1 MLKKVAIVTDTHLG
15 MRRANPVF
23 LESQLRFFKTQ
34 FIPYLKENG
43 INVIFILGDFFDN
56 RVNIDS
62 KILDAALELF
72 NVDMKDFEVHMIV
85 GNHDSYLES
94 SVEIHSIKALGFF
107 DNVKVYSKNES
118 IKMFGRDV
126 FMCPWITNKKAFE
139 EELEA
144 LPKHDICFGHFE
156 FANFMMFKD
165 KECDHGVDANKF
177 YDKFELTMS
186 GHFHTRS
193 MKEKDNSKIVY
204 IGNPYHMTRSDIGD
218 ERGFC
223 ILDFDTLEYELINN
237 DVSLKF
243 VSFKYPEKIEVEQI
257 KGNHVDLWVEY
268 DENYDELVVQTY
280 IEKLESYE
288 PAFPIVVKT
297 VNKIDVDNPDDL
309 QITSIQDL
317 ITEYLANIDIP
328 NKEKVERLILNL
340 YEEAK
345 SDV

>member
-1 MLKKVAIVTDTHLG
+1 
-15 MRRANPVF
+15 
-23 LESQLRFFKTQ
+23 
-34 FIPYLKENG
+34 
-43 INVIFILGDFFDN
+43 
-56 RVNIDS
+56 
-62 KILDAALELF
+62 
-72 NVDMKDFEVHMIV
+72 
-85 GNHDSYLES
+85 
-94 SVEIHSIKALGFF
+94 
-107 DNVKVYSKNES
+107 
-118 IKMFGRDV
+118 
-126 FMCPWITNKKAFE
+126 
-139 EELEA
+139 
-144 LPKHDICFGHFE
+144 
-156 FANFMMFKD
+156 
-165 KECDHGVDANKF
+165 
-177 YDKFELTMS
+177 
-186 GHFHTRS
+186 
-193 MKEKDNSKIVY
+193 
-204 IGNPYHMTRSDIGD
+204 
-218 ERGFC
+218 
-223 ILDFDTLEYELINN
+223 LINN